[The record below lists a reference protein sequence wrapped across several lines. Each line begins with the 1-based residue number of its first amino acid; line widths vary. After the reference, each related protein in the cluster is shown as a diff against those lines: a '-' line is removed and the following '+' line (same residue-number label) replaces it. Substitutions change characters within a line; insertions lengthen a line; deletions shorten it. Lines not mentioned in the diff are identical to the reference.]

1 MQKTIIIQV
10 EVGNTPGYVYR
21 ATESPKAAAAIE
33 PINELL
39 IPSVKKYCEKHNYDY
54 KKTYRVS

>member
-1 MQKTIIIQV
+1 MQKTLIIQV

-33 PINELL
+33 PINLSL
-39 IPSVKKYCEKHNYDY
+39 IHI
-54 KKTYRVS
+54 